1 MYAVTVVF
9 YIDTKDESTAKFVV
23 DNAIKSEHLDQPDE
37 SYQIVQAEEINEPP
51 QEG

>member
-9 YIDTKDESTAKFVV
+9 YIATNNKDTAMTVVSESID
-23 DNAIKSEHLDQPDE
+23 DNYLTQPDE
-37 SYQIVQAEEINEPP
+37 SYQIVQAEEINESP

>member
-9 YIDTKDESTAKFVV
+9 YIDAADESTAKFVV
-23 DNAIKSEHLDQPDE
+23 DNAIEDNYLDLPNE
-37 SYQIVQAEEINEPP
+37 GYQIVQAEEINEPS